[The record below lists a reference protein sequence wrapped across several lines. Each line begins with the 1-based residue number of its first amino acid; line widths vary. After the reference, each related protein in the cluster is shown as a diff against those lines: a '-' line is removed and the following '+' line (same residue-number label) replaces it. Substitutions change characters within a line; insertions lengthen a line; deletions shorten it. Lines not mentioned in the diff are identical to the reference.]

1 MNGPELRIGDD
12 DREAAVTALGEHYAA
27 GRLTKEEYD
36 ERAERAWA
44 ARTMS
49 ALTPL
54 FADLPRQQAAR
65 RVTAPV
71 PPSRPVPG
79 PPRVGPGHPGWW
91 AGARILPVLVVVGVL
106 VVLTHLPLFVL
117 LVVGWVLLAKLG
129 RHWGYR
135 DQHPGHRLGRPGQHG
150 WVR

>member
-27 GRLTKEEYD
+27 GRLTKDEYD
-36 ERAERAWA
+36 ERSQRAWE

-54 FADLPRQQAAR
+54 FADLPRMQPAA
-65 RVTAPV
+65 APA
-71 PPSRPVPG
+71 PPRPG
-79 PPRVGPGHPGWW
+79 PGRTAPGHPGWW
-91 AGARILPVLVVVGVL
+91 AGARFLPVLVVLGLL
-106 VVLTHLPLFVL
+106 VVFTHLPVFL
-117 LVVGWVLLAKLG
+117 LLIAAWIFLARSG
-129 RHWGYR
+129 RHWSHRHHHGGPGSHSGR
-135 DQHPGHRLGRPGQHG
+135 DG

>member
-36 ERAERAWA
+36 ERAERAWE

-49 ALTPL
+49 AMTPL
-54 FADLPRQQAAR
+54 FADLPRPQAAS
-65 RVTAPV
+65 RVNGPTV
-71 PPSRPVPG
+71 PSHPAPG
-79 PPRVGPGHPGWW
+79 PTRPGRGHPGWW
-91 AGARILPVLVVVGVL
+91 AGARFMPVLVVVGVL
-106 VVLTHLPLFVL
+106 VVFAHLPLFLL
-117 LVVGWVLLAKLG
+117 LVVGWIFFARTG
-129 RHWGYR
+129 RHWAHR
-135 DQHPGHRLGRPGQHG
+135 DHGPHHDRRG

>member
-36 ERAERAWA
+36 ERSDRAWQ

-54 FADLPRQQAAR
+54 FADLPRPQAAAR
-65 RVTAPV
+65 TTGRTP
-71 PPSRPVPG
+71 
-79 PPRVGPGHPGWW
+79 PPRPSWGPGDGGPGWW
-91 AGARILPVLVVVGVL
+91 TGARFLPVLVVVGVL
-106 VVLTHLPLFVL
+106 VVLTHLPLFLLL
-117 LVVGWVLLAKLG
+117 LVGWIFLARSG
-129 RHWGYR
+129 RHWAHRHEHTG
-135 DQHPGHRLGRPGQHG
+135 HPPGPRG